1 MQCWDEDEDEYKSYC
16 PTNDKIFELTY
27 ISLKDKFKREEILQ
41 NSIKEAIN
49 KESNGYNYFC
59 TWDEYINFYSE
70 RIKQESIKIYA
81 TKILKLYLNDYVV
94 ERLYRFPDGLRLS
107 ELESRFKALQ

>member
-1 MQCWDEDEDEYKSYC
+1 MQCWDEHQYVNYC
-16 PTNDKIFELTY
+16 PDNDKIYELTY
-27 ISLKDKFKREEILQ
+27 SSLKDKFKRKKILQ

-49 KESNGYNYFC
+49 KESNGYDYFC
-59 TWDEYINFYSE
+59 TWNELIDFYIE
-70 RIKQESIKIYA
+70 KIKQESIKMYA

-107 ELESRFKALQ
+107 ELSSHFNSLQ